1 MAPVVQIPAT
11 NGNKTASQT
20 TSDRSSLTTTTTTT
34 ATKKPIERRPELF
47 CKVKY
52 SNSLPDIPFDPKF
65 IVYPFDTNR
74 FVEYKQTSLEKN
86 YKHDLLTEQDLGVT
100 IDLINPETYEI
111 DEYKNLR
118 LAEEDEKLLED
129 EIAAPQDTKRSRCHN
144 RAITW
149 LKKTEYI
156 STEFNRYGA
165 SSDKTETKVGFGVRK
180 RMRDENF
187 YLDRDSQIAA
197 INKTFESA
205 KKPILSHPGKPGLK
219 PVKTWPVF
227 PDFELWKYPFAQVMF
242 DADPAPSEK
251 EKEMSQAMIRGVM
264 DESGEQFVA
273 YFLPTEDSMNKRK
286 IDELEGRDYTE
297 NEDYEYSMAREY
309 NWNVKNKATKGYEE
323 NYFFVWRDDAVCYN
337 ELETRVKLSKRR
349 VKHTATN
356 SKLVVKHR
364 QLNEQEYKI
373 QEIRMTQL
381 EPPQEEDEA
390 AAAAAAA
397 ATKSEMMEYNEDDD
411 NDDQQQSEQQQQ
423 DQEMDEEDED
433 EDDDGGHK
441 RKSRNKKNRNESDDE
456 ESAQSSSSS
465 SSSASSSAASSSES
479 SSESSD
485 ESDNENRKQ
494 QKPSSP
500 KEKDLQKKKQ
510 QQQQESRA
518 ASSADS
524 SVESSDNSD
533 SDNDGGSGVS
543 SDSDSDDE
551 DDDRRQRTKA
561 NFWFRFRLI
570 TKKTTTT

>member
-1 MAPVVQIPAT
+1 MAPVVQITAT
-11 NGNKTASQT
+11 NGNKPTAQPTLTAT
-20 TSDRSSLTTTTTTT
+20 TSATTTTTSTSST
-34 ATKKPIERRPELF
+34 SSKKPIERRPELF

-52 SNSLPDIPFDPKF
+52 SNTLPDIPFDPKF

-111 DEYKNLR
+111 NEYKNVR

-205 KKPILSHPGKPGLK
+205 KKPILSHPGKPGVK

-242 DADPAPSEK
+242 DADPAQPEK

-297 NEDYEYSMAREY
+297 NEEYEYTMAREY

-349 VKHTATN
+349 LKHTATN

-381 EPPQEEDEA
+381 EPPQEEDEVA

-397 ATKSEMMEYNEDDD
+397 AKSEMMEYNENNNNNDD
-411 NDDQQQSEQQQQ
+411 DDQQRQQPEEQ
-423 DQEMDEEDED
+423 DEEMN
-433 EDDDGGHK
+433 DDVGHK
-441 RKSRNKKNRNESDDE
+441 NKKSRNESDDDNN
-456 ESAQSSSSS
+456 
-465 SSSASSSAASSSES
+465 AA
-479 SSESSD
+479 
-485 ESDNENRKQ
+485 
-494 QKPSSP
+494 
-500 KEKDLQKKKQ
+500 
-510 QQQQESRA
+510 A
-518 ASSADS
+518 AA
-524 SVESSDNSD
+524 
-533 SDNDGGSGVS
+533 
-543 SDSDSDDE
+543 
-551 DDDRRQRTKA
+551 
-561 NFWFRFRLI
+561 
-570 TKKTTTT
+570 

>member
-1 MAPVVQIPAT
+1 
-11 NGNKTASQT
+11 
-20 TSDRSSLTTTTTTT
+20 
-34 ATKKPIERRPELF
+34 
-47 CKVKY
+47 
-52 SNSLPDIPFDPKF
+52 
-65 IVYPFDTNR
+65 
-74 FVEYKQTSLEKN
+74 
-86 YKHDLLTEQDLGVT
+86 
-100 IDLINPETYEI
+100 
-111 DEYKNLR
+111 
-118 LAEEDEKLLED
+118 
-129 EIAAPQDTKRSRCHN
+129 
-144 RAITW
+144 
-149 LKKTEYI
+149 
-156 STEFNRYGA
+156 
-165 SSDKTETKVGFGVRK
+165 
-180 RMRDENF
+180 MRDENF

-543 SDSDSDDE
+543 SDSDSDD
-551 DDDRRQRTKA
+551 DRRQRTKQI
-561 NFWFRFRLI
+561 FGSDSD
-570 TKKTTTT
+570 

>member
-1 MAPVVQIPAT
+1 
-11 NGNKTASQT
+11 
-20 TSDRSSLTTTTTTT
+20 
-34 ATKKPIERRPELF
+34 
-47 CKVKY
+47 
-52 SNSLPDIPFDPKF
+52 
-65 IVYPFDTNR
+65 
-74 FVEYKQTSLEKN
+74 
-86 YKHDLLTEQDLGVT
+86 
-100 IDLINPETYEI
+100 
-111 DEYKNLR
+111 
-118 LAEEDEKLLED
+118 
-129 EIAAPQDTKRSRCHN
+129 
-144 RAITW
+144 
-149 LKKTEYI
+149 
-156 STEFNRYGA
+156 
-165 SSDKTETKVGFGVRK
+165 
-180 RMRDENF
+180 MRDENF

-510 QQQQESRA
+510 QQQESRA

-551 DDDRRQRTKA
+551 DDDRRQRTKQI
-561 NFWFRFRLI
+561 FGSDSD
-570 TKKTTTT
+570 

>member
-1 MAPVVQIPAT
+1 
-11 NGNKTASQT
+11 
-20 TSDRSSLTTTTTTT
+20 
-34 ATKKPIERRPELF
+34 
-47 CKVKY
+47 
-52 SNSLPDIPFDPKF
+52 
-65 IVYPFDTNR
+65 
-74 FVEYKQTSLEKN
+74 
-86 YKHDLLTEQDLGVT
+86 
-100 IDLINPETYEI
+100 
-111 DEYKNLR
+111 
-118 LAEEDEKLLED
+118 
-129 EIAAPQDTKRSRCHN
+129 
-144 RAITW
+144 
-149 LKKTEYI
+149 
-156 STEFNRYGA
+156 
-165 SSDKTETKVGFGVRK
+165 
-180 RMRDENF
+180 MRDENF

-494 QKPSSP
+494 QKQSSP

-510 QQQQESRA
+510 QQQQQESRA
-518 ASSADS
+518 ASSAES

-543 SDSDSDDE
+543 SDSDSDD
-551 DDDRRQRTKA
+551 DRRQRTKQI
-561 NFWFRFRLI
+561 FGSDSD
-570 TKKTTTT
+570 